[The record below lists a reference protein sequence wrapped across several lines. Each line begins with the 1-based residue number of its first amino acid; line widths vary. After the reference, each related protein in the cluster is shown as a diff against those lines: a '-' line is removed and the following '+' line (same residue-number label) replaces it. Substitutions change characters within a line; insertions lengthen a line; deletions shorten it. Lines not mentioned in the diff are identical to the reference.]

1 MEIHTPSQGRIMFV
15 PATLQTSKKGFF
27 AGGDAVTGPWI
38 AIEAVAAGKEAAI
51 SIDRYLRGED
61 LFEGRQKPKLEK
73 ARYEEIY
80 AGQTKAPREGMELL
94 SIEERRETFSEGKRG
109 FNEGQAEKES

>member
-1 MEIHTPSQGRIMFV
+1 MEIETSAQGTIKV
-15 PATLQTSKKGFF
+15 DPTTLQTSKKGVF

-61 LFEGRQKPKLEK
+61 LFEGRQKVKLEK

-80 AGQTKAPREGMELL
+80 ADQTKAPRERMELL
-94 SIEERRETFSEGKRG
+94 SIEERRKTFSGGKGG
-109 FNEGQAEKES
+109 FK